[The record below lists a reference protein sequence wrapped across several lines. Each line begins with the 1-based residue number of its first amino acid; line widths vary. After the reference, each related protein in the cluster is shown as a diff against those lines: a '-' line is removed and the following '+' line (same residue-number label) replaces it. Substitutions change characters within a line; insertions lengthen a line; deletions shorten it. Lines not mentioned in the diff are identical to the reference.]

1 MNTAA
6 SENTVLHPYVAY
18 IKRRLEALLQFVDLE
33 NNGRVVEVSGFRLKN
48 LEHWAVEASRNL
60 LGNLGPISGFCNAK
74 CKFCY
79 EIGNPLPYERTFLSL
94 EEVRTRIKYYQPES
108 GVGLLQPKSRLF
120 LEPFMH
126 PKFLDILRMVRKSSP
141 GEVISLT
148 THGSFL
154 TPEIIRE
161 LADLKP
167 LTLVVSVNSS
177 DPNTRRELMRDRMAA
192 ISLEALPLLRE
203 FEIPFVGSVV
213 AWYTIPLE
221 ALATTVRFISQ
232 FEPRGIRVTLPG
244 YSRYFSDQPLFDT
257 PTLWS
262 RITQMLNSLRHELH
276 CPLIVLPNL
285 YWNMPLLPNIDGV
298 IRNSPADL
306 AGLKHGDRMI
316 RINQESILTK
326 RQAKALLTDIQ
337 KRSQTCEME
346 VQRNGT
352 YLTVTLQETDD
363 IEADLYPYKPR
374 GYRTQ
379 PYDRDDTAGMSY
391 GIFLNHDF
399 ELSSITRLMDT
410 ISNYKAQRVL
420 LLTSQIIGPI
430 VETVIK
436 SVPDFQ
442 AFFSE
447 IELHLRIPSHHFWG
461 GNIMLGD
468 LYMVS
473 DYLEAARHFIAQAD
487 RPPDLIILPSS
498 FATKLGF
505 DLLGKSYLD
514 IERQLQI
521 PVELVPCQRIMI

>member
-1 MNTAA
+1 MNIDV
-6 SENTVLHPYVAY
+6 SENPVLHPYVSY

-33 NNGRVVEVSGFRLKN
+33 KNGQVVNVSGFRLKN
-48 LEHWAVEASRNL
+48 LERWAVEESHNL
-60 LGNLGPISGFCNAK
+60 LGNLGPISGYCNAK

-79 EIGNPLPYERTFLSL
+79 EIGNPLPYERNFLSL
-94 EEVRTRIKYYQPES
+94 DEVRTRTKYYNSKS
-108 GVGLLQPKSRLF
+108 GLGLLQPKSRLY

-126 PKFLDILRMVRKSSP
+126 PKFLDILRLVRKNSP

-154 TPEIIRE
+154 TPETIRE

-177 DPNTRRELMRDRMAA
+177 DPETRRRLMRDQMAA
-192 ISLEALPLLRE
+192 ISLEALPLLRDH
-203 FEIPFVGSVV
+203 EIPFVGSVV

-221 ALATTVRFISQ
+221 KLATTVRFINQ
-232 FEPRGIRVTLPG
+232 FEPRGIRITLPG

-262 RITQMLNSLRHELH
+262 QISQMLNALRHELQ

-285 YWNMPLLPNIDGV
+285 YWNMPLVPNIDGV

-306 AGLKHGDRMI
+306 AGLKHGDLMVRLD
-316 RINQESILTK
+316 NESILTK
-326 RQAKALLTDIQ
+326 RQAKALLMDKQ
-337 KRSQTCEME
+337 KRSQVCEME

-352 YLTVTLQETDD
+352 SFTVKLQEMDD

-374 GYRTQ
+374 GYRTL
-379 PYDRDDTAGMSY
+379 PYDRDDTVGLSY

-399 ELSSITRLMDT
+399 ELSSVSRLMDI
-410 ISNYKAQRVL
+410 ISHHTAQRVL

-436 SVPDFQ
+436 SVPEFK
-442 AFFSE
+442 AFFSK
-447 IELHLRIPSHHFWG
+447 IELNMRIPSHRFWG

-473 DYLEAARHFIAQAD
+473 DYLKAARHFIAQAD
-487 RPPDLIILPSS
+487 RPPDVIILPSS

-505 DLLGKSYLD
+505 DLLGKSYLE